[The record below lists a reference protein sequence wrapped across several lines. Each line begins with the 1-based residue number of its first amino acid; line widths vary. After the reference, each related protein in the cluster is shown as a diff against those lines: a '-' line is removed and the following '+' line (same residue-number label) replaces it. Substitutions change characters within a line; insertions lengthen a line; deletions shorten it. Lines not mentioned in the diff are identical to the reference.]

1 VTERELA
8 LRREIF
14 AAFAHTGAPPDV
26 QDRATLRAL
35 AARWYGDR
43 LDPDWRPRSAAE
55 SQRILDEVGLTGE
68 FWRLVQ

>member
-1 VTERELA
+1 MRLFRSEEEIDAWCRAHGRER
-8 LRREIF
+8 
-14 AAFAHTGAPPDV
+14 AAVVPV
-26 QDRATLRAL
+26 ETLRAL

-43 LDPDWRPRSAAE
+43 LDPDWRPRSVAE